1 MEAFSAP
8 VLSTDAPNALTQT
21 YVGVSARSALRILVW
36 VRMSMKPQRAT
47 ALAAEPLRQL

>member
-1 MEAFSAP
+1 MRTSVDVSEADWRKC
-8 VLSTDAPNALTQT
+8 DAHR
-21 YVGVSARSALRILVW
+21 GVSDRSALRILVW